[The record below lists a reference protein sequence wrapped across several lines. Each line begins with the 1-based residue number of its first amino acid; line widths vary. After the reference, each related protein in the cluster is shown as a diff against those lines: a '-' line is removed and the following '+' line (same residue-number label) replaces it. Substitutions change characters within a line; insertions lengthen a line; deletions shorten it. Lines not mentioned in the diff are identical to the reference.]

1 MPPYGL
7 ILTGFV
13 ATASAGGLPGAM
25 LLYRPHC
32 GAAQLH
38 LRCSLRSSVQNLAPR
53 GPLWTYGV
61 LEVHLAVGTDLCSVQ
76 LHPELAPLGG
86 GHGGG
91 ELVGPMGPL
100 SASVPTSAAALTA
113 ASVPTKNIK
122 SGRNGTDIG
131 SSTDIGIGT
140 DGHRHCYRRK
150 TSNRG

>member
-86 GHGGG
+86 GQGGG
-91 ELVGPMGPL
+91 TCWPHG
-100 SASVPTSAAALTA
+100 AL
-113 ASVPTKNIK
+113 I
-122 SGRNGTDIG
+122 GIGTDIG
-131 SSTDIGIGT
+131 SSTDSGIGT
-140 DGHRHCYRRK
+140 DEKHQIGAERYRHRQQY
-150 TSNRG
+150 